1 MAYEKRQGIPSLYIT
16 ATVREKKKVGKKK
29 GEKESGCKK

>member
-1 MAYEKRQGIPSLYIT
+1 MRRDKASHLFTLQLLLEK
-16 ATVREKKKVGKKK
+16 KKKVGKKK